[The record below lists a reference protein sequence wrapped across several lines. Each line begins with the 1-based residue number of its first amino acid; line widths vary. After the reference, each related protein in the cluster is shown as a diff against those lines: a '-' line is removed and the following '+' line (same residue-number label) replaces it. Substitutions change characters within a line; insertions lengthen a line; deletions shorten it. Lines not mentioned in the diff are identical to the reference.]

1 MIKESDMPKKET
13 KDERRKELNFNTFVH
28 ANREMLEHLREN
40 PKKLKICKQIFK
52 LNNKAKKIG

>member
-1 MIKESDMPKKET
+1 MPKKKIT
-13 KDERRKELNFNTFVH
+13 DERRKELSFNTFVH